1 MQPDFTL
8 ITNKMM
14 DRLNTSTKEQKLKAI
29 RTFYEVAEPKKY
41 DSLPKEIRDT
51 IENSLDEFCKE
62 ICLEAINRDFV
73 SYVSKGDT
81 GGVGR
86 LVYSSLLT

>member
-14 DRLNTSTKEQKLKAI
+14 DRLNTATKEQKLTAI
-29 RTFYEVAEPKKY
+29 RTFFEVAESKKY
-41 DSLPKEIRDT
+41 DSLPKEIRD
-51 IENSLDEFCKE
+51 SPDEFCKE

-81 GGVGR
+81 GDVGR
-86 LVYSSLLT
+86 LVYSSLKD